1 MTPLDLKTLNSTRSL
16 LRVFAGMLAVLAT
29 SSAMATEDEDHLL
42 YKLQPRDTL
51 LSLVSQYMQGPDA
64 LAQIVKLNKI
74 ANPNTMPVGYQLKIP
89 RHLIK
94 FSPSTATATRLNC
107 RTITRLDGDTAV
119 PVQAGD
125 ILSEGAVLRI
135 PAGCQLAVTL
145 EDASVLRMM
154 SGAVIKLKTLR
165 RNLLENSPEVRV
177 ELLDGRV
184 EVDVPRK
191 RQGGDAPFEIRTPNS
206 VAGVRGT
213 EFRVGFDA
221 RKRNSQVEVLTG
233 VVAAQGSADRAVQR
247 ANAGQGVPIEADGK
261 ALPVENLLMAPR
273 FAQGAAAGA
282 SVSASNSKT
291 NSSSEWL
298 LTFKAPPEATQT
310 VVRHSEDA
318 SFSFI
323 YSEELLV
330 QPQLALSDFGAKT
343 IFQQWASVSATG
355 ITGYTTNYGFCK
367 GYKRL
372 DAWRCNINFNMTGL
386 TNPRLRFEK
395 LEEKGAVLVIL
406 DQDIKI
412 TANDQLVLRGVP
424 SGQYQW
430 KLDYDLGANRR
441 VSLNGQFELV
451 AIPSEQ

>member
-1 MTPLDLKTLNSTRSL
+1 MTRNAATSRLSAL
-16 LRVFAGMLAVLAT
+16 LWRAGWLSVLAAGAA
-29 SSAMATEDEDHLL
+29 SAAEDEDHLL

-89 RHLIK
+89 RQLIK
-94 FSPSTATATRLNC
+94 HSPSTATVTRLNC
-107 RTITRLDGDTAV
+107 RTITRLEGDAAV
-119 PVQAGD
+119 PVQSGD
-125 ILSEGAVLRI
+125 VLSEGAVVRI

-165 RNLLENSPEVRV
+165 RNMLENSPEVRV
-177 ELLDGRV
+177 ELLDGRL

-191 RQGGDAPFEIRTPNS
+191 RQGGDAPFEVRTPTS

-233 VVAAQGSADRAVQR
+233 VVAAQGSADRAAQR

-261 ALPVENLLMAPR
+261 ALPVENLLTAPR
-273 FAQGAAAGA
+273 FAQGTAASTG
-282 SVSASNSKT
+282 T
-291 NSSSEWL
+291 DWL
-298 LTFKAPPEATQT
+298 LSFTAPTEAKQT
-310 VVRHSEDA
+310 VVRRSEDA

-323 YSEELLV
+323 YAEELLKR
-330 QPQLALSDFGAKT
+330 PELAVADFGAKT
-343 IFQQWASVSATG
+343 IFQQWASVSASG
-355 ITGYTTNYGFCK
+355 ITGYTANYGFCK

-386 TNPRLRFEK
+386 NNPRLRFEK
-395 LEEKGAVLVIL
+395 LEEKGPAMVIL

-441 VSLNGQFELV
+441 VTLNGQFELV
-451 AIPSEQ
+451 AIPGEP

>member
-1 MTPLDLKTLNSTRSL
+1 MTPQRFSWRSSVQAWL
-16 LRVFAGMLAVLAT
+16 IGALAMLACGVVNA
-29 SSAMATEDEDHLL
+29 AEDEDHLL

-74 ANPNTMPVGYQLKIP
+74 ANPNTMPVGYLLKIP

-94 FSPSTATATRLNC
+94 YTPSTATVSRLNC
-107 RTITRLDGDTAV
+107 RTITRLEGEAAV
-119 PVQAGD
+119 PVQSGD
-125 ILSEGAVLRI
+125 TLAEGAVVRI

-145 EDASVLRMM
+145 EDTSVLRMM

-165 RNLLENSPEVRV
+165 RNMLENSPEVRV

-191 RQGGDAPFEIRTPNS
+191 RQGGDAPFEIRTPTS

-233 VVAAQGSADRAVQR
+233 VVAAQGSADKAAQR
-247 ANAGQGVPIEADGK
+247 ANAGQGVPIEANGK
-261 ALPVENLLMAPR
+261 ALPVENLLVAPR
-273 FAQGAAAGA
+273 FAQGSSAGT
-282 SVSASNSKT
+282 ST
-291 NSSSEWL
+291 DWL
-298 LTFKAPPEATQT
+298 LKFDAPAEAKQML
-310 VVRHSEDA
+310 VRRSEDA

-323 YSEELLV
+323 YSEEM
-330 QPQLALSDFGAKT
+330 LARPELAVADLGAKT
-343 IFQQWASVSATG
+343 IFQQWASVSTTG
-355 ITGYTTNYGFCK
+355 LMGQSVNYGFCK

-386 TNPRLRFEK
+386 NNPRLRFEK
-395 LEEKGAVLVIL
+395 VEEKGPPLVIL
-406 DQDIKI
+406 DQDIKM

-441 VSLNGQFELV
+441 VTLNGQFELV
-451 AIPSEQ
+451 AIPGEQ

>member
-1 MTPLDLKTLNSTRSL
+1 MTSL
-16 LRVFAGMLAVLAT
+16 VLTSGFLRRIGFLAACVFVCAF
-29 SSAMATEDEDHLL
+29 SAAAAAEDEDHLL

-51 LSLVSQYMQGPDA
+51 LSLVSQFMQGPDA
-64 LAQIVKLNKI
+64 LMQIVKLNKI
-74 ANPNTMPVGYQLKIP
+74 ANPNSMPVGYQLKIP

-94 FSPSTATATRLNC
+94 FSPSTATVTRLNC
-107 RTITRLDGDTAV
+107 RTITRLEGEAAV
-119 PVQAGD
+119 PVQSGD
-125 ILSEGAVLRI
+125 VLAEGAVVRI

-165 RNLLENSPEVRV
+165 RNMLENSPEVRV

-191 RQGGDAPFEIRTPNS
+191 RQGGDAPFEIRTPTS

-233 VVAAQGSADRAVQR
+233 VVAAQGSADKAAQR
-247 ANAGQGVPIEADGK
+247 ANAGQGVPIEANGK
-261 ALPVENLLMAPR
+261 ALPVENLLVAPR
-273 FAQGAAAGA
+273 FAQGATAGTG
-282 SVSASNSKT
+282 ND
-291 NSSSEWL
+291 WL
-298 LTFKAPPEATQT
+298 LSFDAPIEAKQT
-310 VVRHSEDA
+310 LVRRSEDA

-323 YSEELLV
+323 YSEDFLRE
-330 QPQLALSDFGAKT
+330 PKLAVSDFGAKT
-343 IFQQWASVSATG
+343 VFQQWASVSASG
-355 ITGYTTNYGFCK
+355 ITGYTANYGFCK

-395 LEEKGAVLVIL
+395 IETQGPALVIL
-406 DQDIKI
+406 DQEIKM

-441 VSLNGQFELV
+441 VTLNGQFELV

>member
-1 MTPLDLKTLNSTRSL
+1 MTPLALTLWPSTRSL
-16 LRVFAGMLAVLAT
+16 QRVFAGMLAVLAT
-29 SSAMATEDEDHLL
+29 SSVMATEDEDHLL

-74 ANPNTMPVGYQLKIP
+74 FNPNTMPVGYQLKIP
-89 RHLIK
+89 RNLIK
-94 FSPSTATATRLNC
+94 YTPSTATVTRLNC
-107 RTITRLDGDTAV
+107 RTITRLEGDTAV
-119 PVQAGD
+119 PVQSGD
-125 ILSEGAVLRI
+125 TLAEGAVVRI

-165 RNLLENSPEVRV
+165 RNMLENSPEVRV

-261 ALPVENLLMAPR
+261 ALPVENLLVAPR
-273 FAQGAAAGA
+273 FVLGAVAGG
-282 SVSASNSKT
+282 STSANNA
-291 NSSSEWL
+291 NSSADWL
-298 LTFKAPPEATQT
+298 LKFNAPPEAKQT
-310 VVRHSEDA
+310 VVRRSEDA

-323 YSEELLV
+323 YSEELLG
-330 QPQLALSDFGAKT
+330 QPELAVSDFGSKT
-343 IFQQWASVSATG
+343 VFQQWASVSATG
-355 ITGYTTNYGFCK
+355 ITGYSANYGICK

-372 DAWRCNINFNMTGL
+372 DVWRCNINFNMTGL

-395 LEEKGAVLVIL
+395 LEEKGAALVIL

-441 VSLNGQFELV
+441 VTLNGQFELI

>member
-1 MTPLDLKTLNSTRSL
+1 MTPLALTLWPSSRA
-16 LRVFAGMLAVLAT
+16 LRHWLAGLLAVLAA
-29 SSAMATEDEDHLL
+29 SYAVAAEDEDHLF

-74 ANPNTMPVGYQLKIP
+74 FNPNIMPVGYQLKIP
-89 RHLIK
+89 RNLIK
-94 FSPSTATATRLNC
+94 FTPSSATVTRLNC
-107 RTITRLDGDTAV
+107 RTITRLEGDTAV

-125 ILSEGAVLRI
+125 ILAEGAVVRI

-165 RNLLENSPEVRV
+165 RNMLENSPEVRV

-191 RQGGDAPFEIRTPNS
+191 RQGGDAPFEIRTPTS

-221 RKRNSQVEVLTG
+221 GKRNSQVEVLTG
-233 VVAAQGSADRAVQR
+233 VVAALGKADTTAQR
-247 ANAGQGVPIEADGK
+247 ANAGQGVAIEANGK
-261 ALPVENLLMAPR
+261 SLPVESLLPAPR
-273 FAQGAAAGA
+273 YAQ
-282 SVSASNSKT
+282 SAPRPESQD
-291 NSSSEWL
+291 WQ
-298 LTFKAPPEATQT
+298 LTLQAPSQAKQI
-310 VVRHSEDA
+310 VVKSSEDA

-323 YSEELLV
+323 HAQELISGSELTL
-330 QPQLALSDFGAKT
+330 PDLGAKT
-343 IFQQWASVSATG
+343 VFQQWASVSASGLTG
-355 ITGYTTNYGFCK
+355 QTANYGFCK

-395 LEEKGAVLVIL
+395 LEEKGAALVIL

-430 KLDYDLGANRR
+430 KLDYDMGANRR
-441 VSLNGQFELV
+441 VTLNGQFELV

>member
-1 MTPLDLKTLNSTRSL
+1 MTVWVGTWLGTGQRLLAACLVVLSL
-16 LRVFAGMLAVLAT
+16 GAAA
-29 SSAMATEDEDHLL
+29 ADDEDHVL

-51 LSLVSQYMQGPDA
+51 LSLVAQYMQGPDA

-74 ANPNTMPVGYQLKIP
+74 VNPNTMPVGYQLKIP
-89 RHLIK
+89 RLLIK
-94 FSPSTATATRLNC
+94 HSPSTATVTRLNC
-107 RTITRLDGDTAV
+107 RTITRLEGEAAV
-119 PVQAGD
+119 PVQSGD
-125 ILSEGAVLRI
+125 TLAEGSVVRI
-135 PAGCQLAVTL
+135 PAGCQMAVTL

-165 RNLLENSPEVRV
+165 RNMLENSPEVRV

-191 RQGGDAPFEIRTPNS
+191 RQGGDAPFEVRTPTS

-233 VVAAQGSADRAVQR
+233 VVAAQGSADKTSQR
-247 ANAGQGVPIEADGK
+247 ANAGQGVPIEANGK
-261 ALPVENLLMAPR
+261 ALPVENLLKAPR
-273 FAQGAAAGA
+273 FLHGAAAG
-282 SVSASNSKT
+282 T
-291 NSSSEWL
+291 GGDWL
-298 LTFKAPPEATQT
+298 LGFNTPSEAKQT
-310 VVRHSEDA
+310 LVRRSEDA

-323 YSEELLV
+323 YAEELLGE
-330 QPQLALSDFGAKT
+330 PQLAVSDFGVKT
-343 IFQQWASVSATG
+343 IFQQMASVSAAGLMGQTV
-355 ITGYTTNYGFCK
+355 NYGFCK

-386 TNPRLRFEK
+386 VNPRLRFEK
-395 LEEKGAVLVIL
+395 LEEKGPAVIIL

-412 TANDQLVLRGVP
+412 GANDQLVLRGVP

-441 VSLNGQFELV
+441 VSMSGQFELF

>member
-1 MTPLDLKTLNSTRSL
+1 MSASGWFKPWHQAACL
-16 LRVFAGMLAVLAT
+16 LGLMFPAL
-29 SSAMATEDEDHLL
+29 AMAQEAEDNLL

-51 LSLVSQYMQGPDA
+51 LSLVAQYMQGPDA
-64 LAQIVKLNKI
+64 LMQIVKLNKI
-74 ANPNTMPVGYQLKIP
+74 SNPNMVPVGYQLRIP

-94 FSPSTATATRLNC
+94 YNPSSATVTRLNC
-107 RTITRLDGDTAV
+107 RTITRMEGDSVV

-125 ILSEGAVLRI
+125 ILAEGAVVRI

-165 RNLLENSPEVRV
+165 RNMLEASPEVRV
-177 ELLDGRV
+177 ELLDGRL

-191 RQGGDAPFEIRTPNS
+191 RAGGDAPFEVRTPTS

-233 VVAAQGSADRAVQR
+233 VVAAQGSADKVGQK
-247 ANAGQGVPIEADGK
+247 ANGGQGVAIEANGK

-273 FAQGAAAGA
+273 FMQGTAVADSNNWQLIFQTPAEA
-282 SVSASNSKT
+282 SQAM
-291 NSSSEWL
+291 
-298 LTFKAPPEATQT
+298 
-310 VVRHSEDA
+310 VRHSEDA

-323 YSEELLV
+323 HSEQVLDR
-330 QPQLALSDFGAKT
+330 PQLAVPDFGARA
-343 IFQQWASVSATG
+343 IFQQWTSVSVSG
-355 ITGYTTNYGFCK
+355 IAGYSANYGFCK

-372 DAWRCNINFNMTGL
+372 DVWRCNVNFNMTGL
-386 TNPRLRFEK
+386 ANPHLRFEK
-395 LEEKGAVLVIL
+395 LDEKGGGQLIL

-412 TANDQLVLRGVP
+412 TSNDQLVLRGVP
-424 SGQYQW
+424 SGQYLW
-430 KLDYDLGANRR
+430 KLDYDLGSHRR
-441 VSLNGQFELV
+441 VTLNGQFELV
-451 AIPSEQ
+451 ALPGEN